1 MQTFLCPWLG
11 ATVQRFDEVG
21 PLFDPATDLFVGAA
35 TGRFHEYIPFH
46 GAAGEVHFRIGVSRP
61 HGKWRH
67 DPYPSFGFDCLQ
79 NSKEKLDG
87 NWPRDFEARSTL
99 VEMLNDHA
107 AIKVAGLRAL
117 EYDRPDLH
125 NPCLVVV
132 VKGQGK
138 SAAEL
143 LTSWLAGEIEEAP
156 LPDELEL
163 EISELVA
170 EAYEI

>member
-1 MQTFLCPWLG
+1 M
-11 ATVQRFDEVG
+11 
-21 PLFDPATDLFVGAA
+21 A
-35 TGRFHEYIPFH
+35 TGTWEDFTDKYGFRD
-46 GAAGEVHFRIGVSRP
+46 GASVES
-61 HGKWRH
+61 
-67 DPYPSFGFDCLQ
+67 
-79 NSKEKLDG
+79 
-87 NWPRDFEARSTL
+87 RDFEARSMV

-107 AIKVAGLRAL
+107 AMKAAGLQAF
-117 EYDRPDLH
+117 EYDRPGLH

-143 LTSWLAGEIEEAP
+143 LTEWLAGEIEEAS

-170 EAYEI
+170 EAYQI